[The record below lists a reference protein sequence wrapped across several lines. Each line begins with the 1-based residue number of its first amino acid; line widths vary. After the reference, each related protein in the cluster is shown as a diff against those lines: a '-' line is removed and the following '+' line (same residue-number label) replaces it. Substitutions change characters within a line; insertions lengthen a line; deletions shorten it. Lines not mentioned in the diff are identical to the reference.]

1 MTVSSVLR
9 VGAIAFA
16 GVAISR
22 PAPAQTPIQR
32 MSVDSNGV
40 GGDAQSGGFWS
51 PGGYQGFWTRPS
63 ISQDGRWVAFDS
75 DARNLAANDTNYGI
89 DVFVHD
95 RQTGAT
101 LLISI
106 QDDGSKLDYHSF
118 SPSISP
124 DGRFV
129 AYSTSANFTTLND
142 WNFHSDVFVHD
153 RDPDGNGVF
162 DEGNAVTAIVSL
174 DPNGNPGDGD
184 SQFPSISADG
194 NVISFRSTSTNL
206 VSGDMNGVPDIFVH
220 DRTAGTTTRVTVTPA
235 GRGANDVSDEPVLSS
250 DGSAVAYSSLATNL
264 DVNDTNGMRDI
275 FVYDIPTGIVT
286 RVNVSSTGAQ
296 AIGGA
301 SSAPS
306 LSADGM
312 LVAFDSCAPNLV
324 PNDPSGWCDCFMH
337 DRSNG
342 TTIEVSFDSNG
353 NPGNWNSLTPALSA
367 DGTVVA
373 FSGWSDNLVR
383 IDENYRPDL
392 FVRDLVTGILTPCSS
407 LGGVTGDEVAFSPAI
422 SGDGRSVGYVS
433 YADNLALSDTN
444 ATADILVRDLTIAD
458 PVAAWTNYGTG
469 FPGTNGIP
477 GLTATSNPLLG
488 TTTTLDVGNSLGSWS
503 AGLLL
508 IGFAPASVP
517 TKYGGTILVDQ
528 PLFFPF
534 VVWPAGSSLPLDVP
548 ADPLLTF
555 VSGYLQVVE
564 TDAGAAAGL
573 SFSPG
578 LALTLGG

>member
-1 MTVSSVLR
+1 MVVPSVLR
-9 VGAIAFA
+9 VGAIAFFS
-16 GVAISR
+16 VATSR
-22 PAPAQTPIQR
+22 PAPAQSPILR

-40 GGDAQSGGFWS
+40 EGDEQSGGFYS

-75 DARNLAANDTNYGI
+75 AARNLAANDTNYAI

-101 LLISI
+101 LLISV
-106 QDDGSKLDYHSF
+106 QDDGTVLNYHSF

-129 AYSTSANFTTLND
+129 AYSSYGSFTTLGD
-142 WNFHSDVFVHD
+142 WNARSDIFVHD

-184 SQFPSISADG
+184 SEFPSISADG

-206 VSGDMNGVPDIFVH
+206 VSGDGNGLPDIFVH
-220 DRTAGTTTRVTVTPA
+220 DRTTGTTIRVSVTPGGGDA
-235 GRGANDVSDEPVLSS
+235 DKVSDEPVLSS
-250 DGSAVAYSSLATNL
+250 DGSAVAYSSIATNL
-264 DVNDTNGMRDI
+264 VVNDTNGMRDI
-275 FVYDIPTGIVT
+275 FVYDVPSGIVT
-286 RVNVSSTGAQ
+286 RVNVRSNGAQ

-312 LVAFDSCAPNLV
+312 LVAFDSCASNLV
-324 PNDPSGWCDCFMH
+324 PNDPSASCDCFLH

-353 NPGNWNSLTPALSA
+353 NPGNSNSLTPALSA
-367 DGTVVA
+367 DGTVIA
-373 FSGWSDNLVR
+373 FSGWSDDLVR

-407 LGGVTGDEVAFSPAI
+407 LGGVTGDEIAFCPAI
-422 SGDGRSVGYVS
+422 SGDGRTVGYVS
-433 YADNLALSDTN
+433 YADNLVLGDTN
-444 ATADILVRDLTIAD
+444 AVPDILVRDLTIAD
-458 PVAAWTNYGTG
+458 PAAAWTNYGAG

-477 GLTATSNPLLG
+477 GLTAASNPQLG
-488 TTTTLDVGNSLGSWS
+488 TTVTLDVGNSLGSWS

-528 PLFFPF
+528 PFFLPF

-548 ADPLLTF
+548 AEPLLAY

-564 TDAGAAAGL
+564 TDAGAASGL

>member
-1 MTVSSVLR
+1 MAVPSVLR
-9 VGAIAFA
+9 VGAFAFA
-16 GVAISR
+16 CTTIPH
-22 PAPAQTPIQR
+22 PARAQAPIQR

-40 GGDAQSGGFWS
+40 EGDAQSGGFAS

-75 DARNLAANDTNYGI
+75 AARNLAANDVNYGI

-95 RQTGAT
+95 RQTGST
-101 LLISI
+101 TLISI
-106 QDDGSKLDYHSF
+106 QDDGSAVPGDSH
-118 SPSISP
+118 SPSITP

-129 AYSTSANFTTLND
+129 AFSSLGNFGTLGD
-142 WNFHSDVFVHD
+142 WNAHSDIFVHD

-162 DEGNAVTAIVSL
+162 DEGNAVTTIVNL

-184 SQFPSISADG
+184 NEFPSISADD

-206 VSGDMNGVPDIFVH
+206 VSGDGNGLPDIFVH
-220 DRTAGTTTRVTVTPA
+220 DRTTGTTIRATITP
-235 GRGANDVSDEPVLSS
+235 GGGDSNDVSDEPVLSS

-264 DVNDTNGMRDI
+264 VVNDTNGMRDI
-275 FVYDIPTGIVT
+275 FVYDVPTGIVT
-286 RVNVSSTGAQ
+286 RVNVRSNGAQ

-312 LVAFDSCAPNLV
+312 LVAFDSCASNLV
-324 PNDPSGWCDCFMH
+324 PNDPSAWCDCFLH

-342 TTIEVSFDSNG
+342 TTSEVSFDSNG
-353 NPGNWNSLTPALSA
+353 NPGDWNSLTPALSA
-367 DGTVVA
+367 DGTVIA
-373 FSGWSDNLVR
+373 FSGWSDDLVR
-383 IDENYRPDL
+383 IDWNYRPDL

-407 LGGVTGDEVAFSPAI
+407 LGGVTGDEIAFCPAI
-422 SGDGRSVGYVS
+422 SGDGRTVGYVA
-433 YADNLALSDTN
+433 YADNLVPFDTN
-444 ATADILVRDLTIAD
+444 AAPDILVRDLTIAD
-458 PVAAWTNYGTG
+458 PAAAWTNYGAG

-477 GLTATSNPLLG
+477 GLTAASNPQLG
-488 TTTTLDVGNSLGSWS
+488 TTVTLDVGNSLGTWS

-508 IGFAPASVP
+508 LGVAPASIP

-528 PLFFPF
+528 PFFLPF

-548 ADPLLTF
+548 AEPLLAY

-564 TDAGAAAGL
+564 TDAGAASGL
-573 SFSPG
+573 PFSPG